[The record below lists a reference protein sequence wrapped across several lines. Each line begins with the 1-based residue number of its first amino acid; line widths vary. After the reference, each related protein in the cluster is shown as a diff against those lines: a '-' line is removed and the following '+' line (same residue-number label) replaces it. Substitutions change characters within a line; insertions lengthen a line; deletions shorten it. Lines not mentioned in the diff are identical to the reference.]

1 MRDGAGGQPRRF
13 GPRLMQVQA
22 AVAREKGADLR
33 IQSLTLEAPR
43 ADELL
48 IRIVATGVCHTDI
61 AMRDQVFPVPMPVV
75 LGHEGA
81 GIVEAVGAD
90 VTGFAVGDQ
99 VLMSFRSCG
108 ACDSCAAHLPSYCH
122 QFFPLN
128 FGAARADGSS
138 ALKCDGVEVHSHF
151 FGQSSFSGHVVAH
164 FSNVVKVAGDAPLE
178 VLAPFGCG
186 IQTGAG
192 AVMNALKV
200 GAGESLAVFGT
211 GSVGLSAVMAAKIV
225 GAATIIAIDKNP
237 ARLTLAAMLGAT
249 HVIEAGSEDAV
260 ARIREITGAGVGY
273 AIDTTGVPA
282 VIVQAVTALAPRGI
296 AGLIGAS
303 DPSQTMD
310 LNIIDIMTNGKHVRG
325 IVEGDS
331 EPEKFIPELIALHKA
346 GKFPVEKM
354 LTFYPFSE
362 INQAIHDSETGKT
375 VKAILRM

>member
-1 MRDGAGGQPRRF
+1 M
-13 GPRLMQVQA
+13 LMDIQA
-22 AVAREKGADLR
+22 AVARVKGADLV
-33 IQSLTLEAPR
+33 IQSLMLESPR

-48 IRIVATGVCHTDI
+48 IRMVATGVCHTDI

-81 GIVEAVGAD
+81 GIVEAVGPD
-90 VTGFAVGDQ
+90 VTGFAVGDR

-128 FGAARADGSS
+128 FGSARADGSS
-138 ALKCDGVEVHSHF
+138 ALTCDGVEVHSHF
-151 FGQSSFSGHVVAH
+151 FGQSSFAGHVVAH
-164 FSNVVKVAGDAPLE
+164 HSNVVKVAPDAPLD

-192 AVMNALKV
+192 AVMNALKI

-225 GAATIIAIDKNP
+225 GAAVIVAIDKNP
-237 ARLTLAAMLGAT
+237 ARLALAAELGAT
-249 HVIEAGSEDAV
+249 HVIKAGAEDAV
-260 ARIREITGAGVGY
+260 ARIREITGAGVGF

-303 DPSQTMD
+303 DPSQTME

-331 EPEKFIPELIALHKA
+331 EPEKFIPRLIALHAA